1 MPSLKSLLLTAFG
14 CLLTFHA
21 LSAEEAK
28 NEWLTDYQDALQI
41 AREQQKPILLHF
53 FATWCGPCRSM
64 DQQVLHTADVKQIL
78 GVDVIGVKID
88 SDKNPAIIKKFGIGS
103 LPSDLVIDPDGKILY
118 RSSGF
123 KSKNNYISAISS
135 SAKKFE
141 PKQMEM
147 EMAEMNEQ
155 PAVSGKNKTLLGLEG
170 FSPVVLREERQWV
183 AGSGEF
189 VSEYQGI
196 VYHLQSEQEKQTFD
210 SDPGRYAPQLL
221 ECDPVEMY
229 FTDKAVHGST
239 QYGAYF
245 DGKLYLF
252 VSHDNRETFKKSPLK
267 FTETRHV
274 FELSD
279 VVVRR

>member
-1 MPSLKSLLLTAFG
+1 MPCLKSVVLT
-14 CLLTFHA
+14 CLCCLVA
-21 LSAEEAK
+21 VNSASAESSQ
-28 NEWLTDYQDALQI
+28 NEWLTDYQQALRI

-64 DQQVLHTADVKQIL
+64 DRQVLHTADVKQIL

-88 SDKNPAIIKKFGIGS
+88 SDKNPAIIKKFGVGS
-103 LPSDLVIDPDGKILY
+103 LPSDVVIDPDGKVLY
-118 RSSGF
+118 RSSGY
-123 KSKNNYISAISS
+123 KSKNSYVSAISA
-135 SAKKFE
+135 SAKKFS
-141 PKQMEM
+141 PMDM
-147 EMAEMNEQ
+147 EMAQQNEV
-155 PAVSGKNKTLLGLEG
+155 PAVSDESETLLGLEG
-170 FSPVVLREERQWV
+170 FSPVVLKEDRQWV
-183 AGSGEF
+183 EGTEEF
-189 VSEYQGI
+189 VSEFKGI
-196 VYHLQSEQEKQTFD
+196 IYHLQSAAEKRTFD
-210 SDPGRYAPQLL
+210 SDPERYAPQLL

-229 FTDKAVHGST
+229 FTDKAVRGST

-252 VSHDNRETFKKSPLK
+252 VSQDNRETFKKSPLK